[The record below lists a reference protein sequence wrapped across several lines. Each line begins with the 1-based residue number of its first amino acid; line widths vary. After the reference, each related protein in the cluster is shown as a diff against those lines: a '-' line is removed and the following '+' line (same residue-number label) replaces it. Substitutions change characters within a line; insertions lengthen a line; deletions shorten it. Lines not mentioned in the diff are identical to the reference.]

1 VKNGND
7 EFAIDGEDGST
18 IDGEDKSSAR
28 LVVKANPPFQYK
40 R

>member
-7 EFAIDGEDGST
+7 ESAIDGEDGST
-18 IDGEDKSSAR
+18 IDGEDESAR
-28 LVVKANPPFQYK
+28 LMVKANPPFQYK